1 MPGENSWIFDGRS
14 SKTVPGISFFRVST
28 KDGEY
33 STNWRNNIVAV
44 INRDGVM
51 KPIKKLKPNILS
63 CIILKKKWY
72 AVSKL
77 FLRNSFFHYIS
88 NWSKVFELYLTSF
101 SYTNS
106 WRVKFRNFLGK
117 LPVHS
122 AALFIIRTIKNYY
135 MTLLMYKKI

>member
-1 MPGENSWIFDGRS
+1 MPGENSWIFDGHS
-14 SKTVPGISFFRVST
+14 SKTAPGISFFRVST
-28 KDGEY
+28 KDDEY

-44 INRDGVM
+44 INRDAV
-51 KPIKKLKPNILS
+51 IKTIKKNKLKPNIVS

-77 FLRNSFFHYIS
+77 FLPNCIFHYIS

-106 WRVKFRNFLGK
+106 WRVKFRNFLGN

-122 AALFIIRTIKNYY
+122 AALFINRTIKNYY
-135 MTLLMYKKI
+135 MTLLL